1 MFVSTAL
8 LFAYTVSF
16 TTVPLLR
23 SCCPRHRVLHR
34 RRVLR
39 PRRVL
44 HRCRTLRLRCPMHL
58 PSPPSPSPCSVSPCP
73 LRLLVCLAVFLEND
87 GLVAVRH
94 TSLVDKWFRFLPSAT
109 VLREL
114 QT

>member
-34 RRVLR
+34 
-39 PRRVL
+39 RRVL